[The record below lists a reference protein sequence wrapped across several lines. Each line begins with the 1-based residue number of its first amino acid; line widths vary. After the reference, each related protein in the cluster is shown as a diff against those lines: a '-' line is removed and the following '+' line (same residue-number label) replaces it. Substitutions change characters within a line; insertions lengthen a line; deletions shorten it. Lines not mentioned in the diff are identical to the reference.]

1 MSGDI
6 ERYLEYVDRTYDV
19 IVKHL
24 VERKLPLTDERIRL
38 YFTAIIRPYYFWAQE
53 EDRKPMA
60 SEKDTKTVDVSRT
73 AGEPEKTGPP
83 RAPARKIT
91 PAQLSLLKDLRKKL
105 NKESS
110 DEYLQGLSID
120 QASVLIDEWKKVK
133 S

>member
-1 MSGDI
+1 MNDI
-6 ERYLEYVDRTYDV
+6 SRYLDYVDETYEV

-24 VERKLPLTDERIRL
+24 VEKKLPPTDERIRL

-53 EDRKPMA
+53 EDQKPVA
-60 SEKDTKTVDVSRT
+60 SEKDTKIVDASRT
-73 AGEPEKTGPP
+73 AGEPEKTGSP

-120 QASVLIDEWKKVK
+120 QASMLIDEWKKVK

>member
-1 MSGDI
+1 MSDI
-6 ERYLEYVDRTYDV
+6 SRYLDYVDETYEV

-24 VERKLPLTDERIRL
+24 VEKKLPPTDERIRL

-53 EDRKPMA
+53 EDRKPVA
-60 SEKDTKTVDVSRT
+60 SEKDTKIVDVSRT
-73 AGEPEKTGPP
+73 AGEPEKTGSSS
-83 RAPARKIT
+83 APARKIT

-105 NKESS
+105 KKESS

-120 QASVLIDEWKKVK
+120 EASMLIDEWKKVK

>member
-6 ERYLEYVDRTYDV
+6 ERYLEYVDRTYDG

-53 EDRKPMA
+53 EDRKPEA
-60 SEKDTKTVDVSRT
+60 SEKDTKAVDASRT
-73 AGEPEKTGPP
+73 VGEPEKTGSPS
-83 RAPARKIT
+83 APARKIT

-105 NKESS
+105 NKKSS

-120 QASVLIDEWKKVK
+120 QASMLIDEWKKVK

>member
-38 YFTAIIRPYYFWAQE
+38 YFTAIIRPYYFWSQQ
-53 EDRKPMA
+53 EDRKPEA
-60 SEKDTKTVDVSRT
+60 SEKDTKIVDVSRT

-105 NKESS
+105 KKESS

-120 QASVLIDEWKKVK
+120 QASMLIDEWKKVK

>member
-1 MSGDI
+1 MNEIG
-6 ERYLEYVDRTYDV
+6 RYLDYVDETYEL

-24 VERKLPLTDERIRL
+24 VEKKLPVTDERIRL
-38 YFTAIIRPYYFWAQE
+38 YFTAVIRPYYFWAQE

>member
-1 MSGDI
+1 MSDI
-6 ERYLEYVDRTYDV
+6 SRYLDYVDETYEV

-24 VERKLPLTDERIRL
+24 VEKKLPPTDERIRL
-38 YFTAIIRPYYFWAQE
+38 YFTAVIRPYYFWAQE
-53 EDRKPMA
+53 EGRKPVA

-73 AGEPEKTGPP
+73 AGEPEKTGSPS
-83 RAPARKIT
+83 APARKIT